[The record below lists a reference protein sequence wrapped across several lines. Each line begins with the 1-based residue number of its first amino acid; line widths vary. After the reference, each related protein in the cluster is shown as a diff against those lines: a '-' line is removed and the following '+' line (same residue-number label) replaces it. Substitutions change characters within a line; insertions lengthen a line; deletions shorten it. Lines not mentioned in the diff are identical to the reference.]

1 VLSKSFNEIQ
11 ILIKNQEY
19 AKAKHKLLALNN
31 AELMPKGRALA
42 QALLEQCEEKLRA
55 AQNQITRTESSL
67 IIGEYNTYPTSNVER
82 LAEGGK
88 RVNIKNYKRTSTTE
102 KPLISILTVVYNNAK
117 TVEKCIQ
124 SVLSQT
130 YDNIEYIIVDGA
142 STDGTLDIIR
152 RYEEQLD
159 YFVSEKDGGIY
170 NAMNKALSLAKGD
183 YIACLNADDFY
194 LQQAVE
200 MSVNHIL
207 KNDLQLSYAGFYYA
221 DENGIAVVADE
232 AKEWDES
239 MMIQGVPGGHETLFL
254 HKDCY
259 QELGGY
265 DESYKLAADYHLFIR
280 AFKAGFKGAPL
291 NRNILVMMPGGAS
304 FNESVELDENFRIL
318 DFCFE
323 GLTKEFREFLYG
335 LKYYKN
341 WHGYT
346 QDDKAIMHYLA
357 EASKYSEELEKA
369 LFLTLEQRKREL
381 KGKIKPAEKKYST
394 KLKICIALNYLS
406 DASGGAERIA
416 IESAN
421 KLHEEGH
428 AVTVVQCFGK
438 ASEPYYLLNPEI
450 PQIDLGIF
458 PYKNQYL
465 MPAEGIDISYERF
478 GGRKFDDLDFEPT
491 KEDFIMWEE
500 SHHFW
505 RSQIYAGFFHHHHFD
520 VVISHMPSTYPY
532 VLLPKSRKDKTLHI
546 ASLHSAPGFKFY
558 SPLYP
563 AESKMERYMRLVAL
577 EQTDRIS
584 VLFNEFIDQVPKKFQ
599 DKCFVLPNFLSSAI
613 DNFASIENTQ
623 DINRHDK
630 KTVISIGRLSKEK
643 DHKTLIKAFARV
655 KEKHSSWSLKIFGE
669 GSLKNSLSQLCQEQG
684 LDSKEVLQG
693 ARKDIQEA
701 YKLGSIFALP
711 SLFEGFGLT
720 ALEAMRFGIPIIAFK
735 SCEGVR
741 NLITHEKS
749 GLQIDDTE
757 RVRSMSHALNRL
769 ISDTELSNRL
779 GKTAAS
785 EAKQYSVNAYTRTLL
800 AVIDEWYSSHNYRP
814 IPATTDDLEKKLR
827 YAILTTYTEGGA
839 GIASVRLA
847 NALRKQG
854 IDVSI
859 ISLSKGD
866 SRYDFKVSL
875 NQEQQ
880 KLYNKSQELSK
891 KHTKPG
897 STYFANM
904 AYPSLTNEQLS
915 FLKFFDVI
923 NLHWIQILLN
933 TQAINYVSK
942 LGPKVIWTLHDMAP
956 MTGGCHY
963 SDDCLQFTK
972 SCDDCPQLEKN
983 MRHIP
988 KENFEEKLKLWDN
1001 SINIVSP
1008 SQWLADCAA
1017 ESRLFKNNPITVIPN
1032 SVNLEIFVPTGKHRA
1047 REFWGVPQDKIILL
1061 FTCGNHG
1068 ERRKGF
1074 KEMLEASHIL
1084 AEECPNKYHVIMFGR
1099 ESEETKL
1106 IPLPYTALGHISEEW
1121 KLAVGYSA
1129 ADITILPTLEDNLP
1143 NTILESSACG
1153 TPVIAFDSGGVS
1165 DAVIDGINGKLVER
1179 TNSKALSQAILNFNL
1194 ESSSSSSICIAHNK
1208 WNAVK
1213 QADRYLN
1220 LI

>member
-67 IIGEYNTYPTSNVER
+67 IIGEYNTYPISNVER

-357 EASKYSEELEKA
+357 EASKHSEELEKA

-478 GGRKFDDLDFEPT
+478 GGRKFEKLGYEPT
-491 KEDFIMWEE
+491 KDDFDQWKK
-500 SHHFW
+500 SPHFW
-505 RSQIYAGFFHHHHFD
+505 RSQVYAGFLYHHQFD
-520 VVISHMPSTYPY
+520 VIVSHMPSTYPY
-532 VLLPKSRKDKTLHI
+532 VLLPRQANDKSLHI
-546 ASLHSAPGFKFY
+546 ASLHNAPEFKFY

-577 EQTDRIS
+577 EQADRIG
-584 VLFNEFIDQVPKKFQ
+584 VLFNDFVDQVPPVFQ
-599 DKCFVLPNFLSSAI
+599 DKCFVLPNFLSA
-613 DNFASIENTQ
+613 
-623 DINRHDK
+623 DINKYADPQYESLHNK
-630 KTVISIGRLSKEK
+630 KTIISVGRLSEQK
-643 DHKTLIKAFARV
+643 DHQTLVKAFAII
-655 KEKHSSWSLKIFGE
+655 KEKHPDWKLKIFGE
-669 GSLKNSLSQLCQEQG
+669 GPLRQSLTRLCKEQG
-684 LDSKEVLQG
+684 LNSNKILQG
-693 ARKDIQEA
+693 ARKDVQEA
-701 YKLGSIFALP
+701 YKQGSIFAFP
-711 SLFEGFGLT
+711 SVFEGFGLT
-720 ALEAMRFGIPIIAFK
+720 ALEAMRFGMPVIAFN
-735 SCEGVR
+735 SCEGVK
-741 NLITHEKS
+741 NLVSHEKN
-749 GLQIDDTE
+749 GLLIDDTD
-757 RVRSMSHALNRL
+757 RVTTLANALDEL
-769 ISDTELSNRL
+769 ISNAEWSTKL
-779 GKTAAS
+779 GNNAVT
-785 EAKQYSVNAYTRTLL
+785 EAKQYSIDAYIKSL
-800 AVIDEWYSSHNYRP
+800 AVEIDNWFTYHKLRP
-814 IPATTDDLEKKLR
+814 IPAKREIKQKTR

-839 GIASVRLA
+839 GIAAVRLA
-847 NALRKQG
+847 NALRQQG
-854 IDVSI
+854 VDVSI
-859 ISLSKGD
+859 VSFSKGD
-866 SRYDFKVSL
+866 PRYDFNVSL

-880 KLYNKSQELSK
+880 KLYSRSQELSQK
-891 KHTKPG
+891 YTKPG

-923 NLHWIQILLN
+923 NLHWVQLLLN
-933 TQAINYVSK
+933 TKAINYISK
-942 LGPKVIWTLHDMAP
+942 LGPKVLWTLHDMAP

-963 SDDCLQFTK
+963 SDDCLQYTK
-972 SCDDCPQLEKN
+972 SCDNCPQLDKS

-988 KENFEEKLKLWDN
+988 KENFEEKTSLWDN
-1001 SINIVSP
+1001 SIHIVSP

-1017 ESRLFKNNPITVIPN
+1017 ESRLFKDNPISVIPN
-1032 SVNLEIFVPTGKHRA
+1032 SVNLETFVPTGKERA
-1047 REFWGVPQDKIILL
+1047 REFWGLPQDKIILL
-1061 FTCGNHG
+1061 FTCQNHG

-1074 KEMLEASHIL
+1074 KEMLEVAHIL
-1084 AEECPNKYHVIMFGR
+1084 ARERPNEYHVIMFGR

-1106 IPLPYTALGHISEEW
+1106 IPLPYTALGHVSEEW

-1129 ADITILPTLEDNLP
+1129 ADMTILPTLEDNLP
-1143 NTILESSACG
+1143 NIILESSACG
-1153 TPVIAFDSGGVS
+1153 TPVIAFDSGGVA
-1165 DAVIDGINGKLVER
+1165 DAILPGINGELIERGNTIKLS
-1179 TNSKALSQAILNFNL
+1179 NIILNFML
-1194 ESSSSSSICIAHNK
+1194 KEVSPTSVSLSSKIWHGD
-1208 WNAVK
+1208 K
-1213 QADRYLN
+1213 QASQYLT
-1220 LI
+1220 L